1 MNLIVGKHIS
11 NSCFYVLLPSL
22 LWLVFY
28 IVYTRSFSARHTG
41 LSDPFFFAFFAPF
54 FCHYIQCISPCRVEY
69 GHQGVG
75 VVSQQLYTSLTS
87 LQMGQTE
94 DCMGW
99 TMHLN

>member
-1 MNLIVGKHIS
+1 
-11 NSCFYVLLPSL
+11 VLGILA
-22 LWLVFY
+22 F
-28 IVYTRSFSARHTG
+28 
-41 LSDPFFFAFFAPF
+41 SDPFFFAFFAPF
-54 FCHYIQCISPCRVEY
+54 LSLHPMYFTCRVEY